1 MPRYE
6 YSCKKCG
13 TFEVNQRISDP
24 ALTHHTCGAPA
35 ERLISPSA
43 FALKGGGWYADG
55 YGVKK
60 GSSSSESKA
69 SSAD

>member
-6 YSCKKCG
+6 YQCQKCG

-35 ERLISPSA
+35 ERLISQNA
-43 FALKGGGWYADG
+43 FSLKGSGWYSDG
-55 YGVKK
+55 YG
-60 GSSSSESKA
+60 GSKA
-69 SSAD
+69 SGSVTKSTSSD